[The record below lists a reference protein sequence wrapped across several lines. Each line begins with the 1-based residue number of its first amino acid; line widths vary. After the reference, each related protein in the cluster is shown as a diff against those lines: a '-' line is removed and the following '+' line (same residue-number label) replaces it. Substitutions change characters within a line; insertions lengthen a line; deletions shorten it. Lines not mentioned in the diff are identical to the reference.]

1 MGNDKKYLIYTG
13 AMLLTIITGFS
24 YLFSKM
30 GLNLS
35 SPWDLL
41 AFRFTASF
49 LAVLI
54 PMLFKWI
61 KLDLSKEKIM
71 SILPM
76 AVFYPLSFFAF
87 QTFGMQYMTSSE
99 SGIILAVIPVFTLIL
114 ASYFLKE
121 ETTILQKLSILLS
134 VLGVIYITLKK
145 GSTLEI
151 TNLKGI
157 SLLLLSAL
165 SFAGY
170 SIMARKL
177 TKSFTIVEMSCIM
190 VIISFICFNAIAI
203 VNHLV
208 NGTLGSF
215 FAPLQNYRFIIS
227 VVYLGVLSSLVTS
240 FLSNYILSRIE
251 ASKMSVFM
259 NLSTVI
265 SIIAGVVF
273 LNEKIYY
280 YHIIGSICIILGV
293 LGTNFLGKRSKKQ
306 PL

>member
-1 MGNDKKYLIYTG
+1 MADNKKSLIYVA

-35 SPWDLL
+35 TPWDLL

-49 LAVLI
+49 LAILI
-54 PMLFKWI
+54 PILFNWI
-61 KLDLSKEKIM
+61 KLDLSKEKIKN
-71 SILPM
+71 ILPL
-76 AVFYPLSFFAF
+76 AIFYPLSFFAF

-99 SGIILAVIPVFTLIL
+99 SGIILAVIPVFTLLL

-121 ETTILQKLSILLS
+121 ETTLMQRLSIVLS
-134 VLGVIYITLKK
+134 VSGVIYITLMK
-145 GSTLEI
+145 GSTFEF

-165 SFAGY
+165 SFSGY
-170 SIMARKL
+170 SITARKL
-177 TKSFTIVEMSCIM
+177 TKNFSLTEMSCIM
-190 VIISFICFNAIAI
+190 IIISFVCFNAISI
-203 VNHLV
+203 VNHLI
-208 NGTLGSF
+208 NGTLSNF
-215 FAPLQNYRFIIS
+215 FAPLHDYRFIIS

-240 FLSNYILSRIE
+240 FLANYILSKIE
-251 ASKMSVFM
+251 ASKMSVFT
-259 NLSTVI
+259 NLGTVV

-273 LNEKIYY
+273 LNEQIYY

-293 LGTNFLGKRSKKQ
+293 IGTNFLGKRS
-306 PL
+306 